1 MTLTEDRSPDPV
13 TTTPAMATGRLDLT
27 RHLRGGV
34 RLLARFGVVGALA
47 FVVDVGTFN
56 LARHVLDLGPLTS
69 KTIAVVLA
77 TTFAFGGNRSWTF
90 DQRQRRHAG
99 SAYVLFFAA
108 NGVALL
114 ISLACLAISTYVLGL
129 DSALAENLSANVV
142 GVALGTLFR
151 FWAYE
156 RWVFPTQPAAAPSA
170 QREAEP
176 VR

>member
-13 TTTPAMATGRLDLT
+13 TTAPATATGRLDLT

-34 RLLARFGVVGALA
+34 RLLARFGIIGALA

-114 ISLACLAISTYVLGL
+114 ISLACLATSTYVLGL
-129 DSALAENLSANVV
+129 DSALAENVSANLV

-156 RWVFPTQPAAAPSA
+156 RWVFPVQTT
-170 QREAEP
+170 AEP
-176 VR
+176 ETESAR